1 MKHPVKNLFQI
12 YIYTPFSKYFQTSA
26 RYDKEQYTD
35 PTSATY
41 LTSPILPVIVCVFIA
56 YCEADVFL
64 SVYEMAVD
72 TIMLS
77 FCEDCGNSGGPKYAP
92 PLLMGALGKTS
103 DPKIKP
109 NDND

>member
-1 MKHPVKNLFQI
+1 M
-12 YIYTPFSKYFQTSA
+12 YAFSNYFQTSA
-26 RYDKEQYTD
+26 RYHKEQYTD